1 MKLLLVHNHYSV
13 NGGEDVVYHNE
24 LQALKSCLP
33 NEDVFEYKVSVN
45 EMSKWY
51 ILKNIFFSNKIYRDI
66 FRIVKHNKIDIVHV
80 HNFFPILTGSAFKA
94 ASDAG
99 AKVVHT
105 LHNYRWWCLSGNFYR
120 NDSGICMLCTQKKI
134 ALSGIQH
141 KCYRNSYVQ
150 SMIAQLAF
158 WNYRRINVFNYID
171 RFIVLSDFQKDLLLK
186 LGLDAHKIIFKP
198 NMVSTLT
205 PATPLTKTK
214 HYLFVGRLDHSKGI
228 ELLLQTW
235 ATLPAHFIIEIVGSG
250 ILEKELKNK
259 YSQLPNIIFKGELS
273 HPEVV
278 TSMQSAQYT
287 IQSSLLYETFG
298 LTIVESM
305 SLGTPVIGFN
315 IGTRPELIKDRET
328 GFITTPDNL
337 FNTIIESN
345 NHPDYDWM
353 CVNAK
358 NYARQFTSD
367 KLLSV
372 QLNAYSELL
381 FN

>member
-13 NGGEDVVYHNE
+13 NGGEDIVYQNE
-24 LQALKSCLP
+24 LHALKSCLP
-33 NEDVFEYKVSVN
+33 DEDIFEYKVSVN
-45 EMSKWY
+45 RISKWY
-51 ILKNIFFSNKIYRDI
+51 IIKNIFFSNKMYRDI
-66 FRIVKHNKIDIVHV
+66 FRIVKQNKIDIVHV

-141 KCYRNSYVQ
+141 KCYRNSYIQ
-150 SMIAQLAF
+150 SMIAQFAF
-158 WNYRRINVFNYID
+158 WNYRRINTFKYID

-186 LGLDAHKIIFKP
+186 LELDPHKIIFKP
-198 NMVSTLT
+198 NMVKTSLSTK
-205 PATPLTKTK
+205 PIVKTK
-214 HYLFVGRLDHSKGI
+214 HYLFVGRLDQSKGI
-228 ELLLQTW
+228 ELLLKVW
-235 ATLPAHFIIEIVGSG
+235 VTLPTHFILEIVGSG
-250 ILEKELKNK
+250 ILENELKNK
-259 YSQLPNIIFKGELS
+259 YSQLPNIIFKGELPHS
-273 HPEVV
+273 EVV

-328 GFITTPDNL
+328 GFITTPENL

-345 NHPDYDWM
+345 NHPDYDSM
-353 CVNAK
+353 CANAK
-358 NYARQFTSD
+358 NYASQFAPD
-367 KLLSV
+367 NLLSV
-372 QLNAYSELL
+372 QLKAYSELL
-381 FN
+381 SN